1 VGDFRQ
7 PSEPYELTFK
17 LAALGNAAVGKT
29 SCLRRYREG
38 TFEADY
44 TPTLGAL
51 FSKMMVEL
59 TSDTGRK
66 IMTQLVLWD
75 LAGQELKASL
85 VKKYVAGARL
95 AIIVYD
101 VTRPRTFKD
110 AARWH
115 EMLLE
120 AQPDVTVAIVGNKV
134 DLVKHVAT
142 EQGKAFADSIDALF
156 YETSAKTGYNIEW
169 MFKDLIY
176 HFFKQHKDI
185 KLLEH

>member
-1 VGDFRQ
+1 VGDFRH

-51 FSKMMVEL
+51 FSKMMVDL
-59 TSDTGRK
+59 STTTGRK
-66 IMTQLVLWD
+66 IVAQLVLWD

-101 VTRPRTFKD
+101 VTRPQTFND
-110 AARWH
+110 AELWH
-115 EMLLE
+115 NMLLE
-120 AQPDVTVAIVGNKV
+120 AEPDATIAIVGNKV
-134 DLVKHVAT
+134 DLVKHVPT

-156 YETSAKTGYNIEW
+156 YETSAKTGHNIEW

-176 HFFKQHKDI
+176 HFFKRHVDI

>member
-1 VGDFRQ
+1 M
-7 PSEPYELTFK
+7 TFK
-17 LAALGNAAVGKT
+17 LAALGDAAVGKT

-38 TFEADY
+38 TFDADY

-59 TSDTGRK
+59 ASTSGRK

-101 VTRPRTFKD
+101 VTRPQTFKD
-110 AARWH
+110 VDLWYNI
-115 EMLLE
+115 LKE
-120 AQPDVTVAIVGNKV
+120 AEPDATVAIVGNKV
-134 DLVKHVAT
+134 DLVKHVPT
-142 EQGKAFADSIDALF
+142 EEAKAYADSIDALF
-156 YETSAKTGYNIEW
+156 YETSAKTGHNIEW
-169 MFKDLIY
+169 MFTDLIY
-176 HFFKQHKDI
+176 HFFKKHEEI
-185 KLLEH
+185 KLLKH